1 MNITEASNASGLSVD
16 TIRFYE
22 KTGMLPLAPRDKRGW
37 RKFGAEEVEWLR
49 NLERLRATGM
59 PLVDVKRFAIL
70 VHTSDAADPLV
81 AAERLALLTRHAE
94 RLVTRQ
100 QELDGCK
107 SYLAHKISVYS
118 NLTGHKS

>member
-1 MNITEASNASGLSVD
+1 MNISEASSASGLSVE

-22 KTGMLPLAPRDKRGW
+22 KTGMLPPAPRDKRGW
-37 RKFGAEEVEWLR
+37 RNFGAEEVEWLR

-70 VHTSDAADPLV
+70 VHTSDATNPVV

-118 NLTGHKS
+118 KLAEPKS

>member
-1 MNITEASNASGLSVD
+1 MNISEASSASGLSVD

-22 KTGMLPLAPRDKRGW
+22 KTGMLPPAPRDRRGW
-37 RKFGAEEVEWLR
+37 RNFGAEEVEWLR

-59 PLVDVKRFAIL
+59 PQVDVKRFAIL

-107 SYLAHKISVYS
+107 SYLAHKISVYRK
-118 NLTGHKS
+118 LAEPKS